1 MQPGPE
7 DPLRE
12 QRELRALK
20 NLAARQ
26 GWSIQD
32 DGMRAECPYHSRKD
46 SRMDKIAEVA
56 RDLAHHISR
65 RRRSRLEDVAALC
78 EDLASVGN
86 AVLTLKRVEL
96 SQAATGPYLKVLRD
110 HLESVA
116 VGAMELLLAL
126 GVTDFKDAFVEEY
139 EKATKKHPG
148 MTLDSDNH
156 TDETRFY
163 ALAEEVGEVCAAL
176 TYDNAAQTGHNAN
189 LIGEV
194 TQVGGL
200 ALAWLLRYQEDER

>member
-7 DPLRE
+7 DPFRE
-12 QRELRALK
+12 KRELRALT
-20 NLAARQ
+20 NVATRQ

-32 DGMRAECPYHSRKD
+32 DGARAECPCHNRKD
-46 SRMDKIAEVA
+46 NRMDKIAEVA
-56 RDLAHHISR
+56 QDLARHINR
-65 RRRSRLEDVAALC
+65 RRHSHLENVAALC

-96 SQAATGPYLKVLRD
+96 SRSATGPYLKALRD
-110 HLESVA
+110 HLEGVA
-116 VGAMELLLAL
+116 MGAMELLLAL
-126 GVTDFKDAFVEEY
+126 GVTDFKDAFVAEY
-139 EKATKKHPG
+139 ERATKKHPG